1 MKKQPIVEG
10 PTHAARFDALLTGL
24 LKVSKTE
31 ILRREAEYKKHR
43 AEKKKKAA

>member
-24 LKVSKTE
+24 LAVSKTE
-31 ILRREAEYKKHR
+31 VLRREAEYKKQR
-43 AEKKKKAA
+43 AGKKRAK